1 MSNKEQRK
9 PSQETQYNRT
19 HHKTLQLKTTKYNT
33 VRNKTKHYIT
43 TKLNPLKI
51 INNTE
56 IYQAI
61 LYNATKSITTKL
73 ETAQNK
79 TKLSTQPKKNS
90 IHYNPKQNKAKRSN
104 AKR

>member
-1 MSNKEQRK
+1 MGNKEQRK

-33 VRNKTKHYIT
+33 VRHKTKHYIT

-73 ETAQNK
+73 ETAQKQNK
-79 TKLSTQPKKNS
+79 AFDAAKKKNS
-90 IHYNPKQNKAKRSN
+90 IHYNPKQNKAKR
-104 AKR
+104 